1 MAVGESRLNA
11 VFRQKMWINLF
22 LKRLRKKNFDKV
34 NAIKRPVYGTFLPAT
49 INSSF
54 YYTPI
59 MGLPILVVC
68 SNLGFS
74 IKKNEA

>member
-1 MAVGESRLNA
+1 
-11 VFRQKMWINLF
+11 MWISLF
-22 LKRLRKKNFDKV
+22 SVGPLKKIFEEI
-34 NAIKRPVYGTFLPAT
+34 NAMKRPVYGTSLRTTT
-49 INSSF
+49 IARF